1 MSEKIRAWVLNP
13 SAPNDVVIE
22 EAETGRHVLKD
33 YGVYEGMSIDDS
45 DQGVAVACVTHCA
58 GFTTE
63 QVEAVSMREMV
74 GAIRELDEAQAD
86 FITLDGP
93 FRLQLKGAAR
103 AAAKR
108 KAAKRLADAQ
118 RAVRAILAK
127 LESAG

>member
-1 MSEKIRAWVLNP
+1 MSEQIRAWVLNP

-63 QVEAVSMREMV
+63 QVEAVSMREM
-74 GAIRELDEAQAD
+74 AEALRELAESFEGRMGDWENAELHDSYNRARS
-86 FITLDGP
+86 I
-93 FRLQLKGAAR
+93 LK
-103 AAAKR
+103 
-108 KAAKRLADAQ
+108 
-118 RAVRAILAK
+118 K
-127 LESAG
+127 LEGGNAYEDLQNRSVRLRNHD